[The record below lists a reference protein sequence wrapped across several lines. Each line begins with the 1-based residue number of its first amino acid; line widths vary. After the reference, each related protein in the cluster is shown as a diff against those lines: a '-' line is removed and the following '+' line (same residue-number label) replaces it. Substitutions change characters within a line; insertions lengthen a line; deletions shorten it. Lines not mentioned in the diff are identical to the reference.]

1 MSQQASSIGHRLILP
16 NRRLYPGSTP
26 YTEEESK
33 AFDLTNP
40 TEEVAKAFLKE
51 GEYLLLFVSNLIE
64 KHSLK
69 KVILVGWSLGTMF
82 LCSAIGSITALTDD
96 TKSRLLRTI
105 RAFVF
110 WGSSLG
116 YFTAFNSTDQV
127 TGRSTSNCDWNTF
140 ATFRRMDPSFR

>member
-116 YFTAFNSTDQV
+116 YFTAFNFD
-127 TGRSTSNCDWNTF
+127 
-140 ATFRRMDPSFR
+140 